1 MFLLKKSCLVLL
13 LRENAIIDLKLCDSI
28 FFMTKNY
35 QLIFVIGFL
44 SLAQTLFGQD
54 SYASLEKNFNT
65 YAKELSHELNNTKD
79 TLYLKS
85 PNLITYVY
93 SINED
98 YKREIDTYAGK
109 EEFKVALA
117 PLTKGKHVFVVTEGK
132 KRIIFVIRKHADTP
146 AEIKKVNEIE
156 LALAKSKSNQG

>member
-1 MFLLKKSCLVLL
+1 MPSFTPEGKCYY
-13 LRENAIIDLKLCDSI
+13 RLKLCDSI

-35 QLIFVIGFL
+35 LFIFIIGFL
-44 SLAQTLFGQD
+44 SLTQAIFGQD

-65 YAKELSHELNNTKD
+65 YAKELSHELNSTKD

-85 PNLITYVY
+85 PNRITYVY

-117 PLTKGKHVFVVTEGK
+117 PLTKGKHVFVVTEGR

-156 LALAKSKSNQG
+156 LALAESKSNQG